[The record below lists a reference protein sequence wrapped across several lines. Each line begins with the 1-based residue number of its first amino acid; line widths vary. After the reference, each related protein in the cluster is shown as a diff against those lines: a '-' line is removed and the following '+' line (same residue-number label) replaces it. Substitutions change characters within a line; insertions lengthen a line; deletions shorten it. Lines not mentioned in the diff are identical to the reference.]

1 VTAADDQTPAQTQMT
16 AQAQPP
22 AQAQTPAQALWRMRE
37 YMRPYYLV
45 LLLMILA
52 AILAV
57 SAEIAIPLITKSVID
72 NVVVRGIRSELLPL
86 SLAAIAL
93 GSIQAGLNFFRRW
106 SLSSAVSGM
115 EKVVR
120 DDLYHHLQRLE
131 PAFHDA
137 WQSGQLLSRATNDL
151 ATIRRFAGFGV
162 VFFITNTWSFLLI
175 LVLLVRMNWWLGL
188 LTGCLF
194 LPVSVLCLRF
204 EKRYRVLSRL
214 SQDQQG
220 DLATYVEEA
229 ATGIRVLK
237 SLGRRDEAAAR
248 HLVQAKLVYRTQVD
262 KARLRGKFWAGLDMA
277 PNAAIGLLLLL
288 GALAVSRHELSLG
301 GLVAFVTLTLLLV
314 WPIEAMGFI
323 IAGGQEAATAAQR
336 VYEIFDTRPT
346 ITDPAEPSTDAL
358 LDRPGLAAGRWVS
371 GRKAAQAEAA
381 RAEEV
386 RAEEA
391 RAGEAAAGQERAD
404 EARALQEAGSGAA
417 AGKSP
422 APPAADSR
430 QRGHRQRG
438 AGRLVF
444 DRVAFSY
451 PEAPKPVLRSVTLEL
466 TPGETVALVGATGS
480 GKTTLLH
487 LVPRLADVT
496 GGRITLDGT
505 DVRELPLPELRTR
518 VGCAFE
524 DPTLFSASV
533 RENVG
538 FGVRHASEAAILA
551 ALDAAQADF
560 VADLPW
566 GLDTRIGEQGM
577 ALSGG
582 QRQRVALARAILA
595 RPQVLLLD
603 DPLSALD
610 VHTEAKVTAALAQV
624 MTTSTALIVAHR
636 PSTVLLA
643 DRVALLADG
652 VIAAVGT
659 HSELLATESRYH
671 DLMSSDHLAGG
682 QLGVGDDGRAAPGLT
697 TGVSR

>member
-1 VTAADDQTPAQTQMT
+1 MLKPAQV
-16 AQAQPP
+16 
-22 AQAQTPAQALWRMRE
+22 QTPAQALWRMRE

-45 LLLMILA
+45 LFLMISA
-52 AILAV
+52 AVLAV
-57 SAEIAIPLITKSVID
+57 SSEIAIPLITKSVID
-72 NVVVRGIRSELLPL
+72 RVVVQGVRSELLPL
-86 SLAAIAL
+86 SLAAIGL
-93 GSIQAGLNFFRRW
+93 GTIQAGLNFFRRW
-106 SLSSAVSGM
+106 TVSSAVVGV
-115 EKVVR
+115 EKTIR

-131 PAFHDA
+131 PAFHES
-137 WQSGQLLSRATNDL
+137 WQSGQLLSRAINDL
-151 ATIRRFAGFGV
+151 STIRRFAGFGV
-162 VFFITNTWSFLLI
+162 VFFITNIWTFLLI
-175 LVLLVRMNWWLGL
+175 VFLLIRMNWWLGL
-188 LTGCLF
+188 LTAVLF
-194 LPVSVLCLRF
+194 TPVAALCLRF

-237 SLGRRDEAAAR
+237 SLGRRDEAGAR
-248 HLVQAKLVYRTQVD
+248 HFAQARLVYRTQVD
-262 KARLRGKFWAGLDMA
+262 KARLRGTFWAGLDVV
-277 PNAAIGLLLLL
+277 PNAVIGLLLLL

-314 WPIEAMGFI
+314 WPVEAMGFI
-323 IAGGQEAATAAQR
+323 IATGQEAATAAQR
-336 VYEIFDTRPT
+336 IYEIFDTEPT
-346 ITDPAEPSTDAL
+346 IADPSDNVRGAAG
-358 LDRPGLAAGRWVS
+358 RPGLTAGRWKT
-371 GRKAAQAEAA
+371 GRAADREVAA
-381 RAEEV
+381 RS
-386 RAEEA
+386 
-391 RAGEAAAGQERAD
+391 AAAATTAAAELTTAGAQG
-404 EARALQEAGSGAA
+404 ARAL
-417 AGKSP
+417 P
-422 APPAADSR
+422 AVRRS
-430 QRGHRQRG
+430 

-444 DRVAFSY
+444 DHVSFVY
-451 PEAPKPVLRSVTLEL
+451 PEAASPVLRGVSLEL

-480 GKTTLLH
+480 GKTTLLY

-505 DVRELPLPELRTR
+505 DVRELPLAELRSR

-533 RENVG
+533 RENVA
-538 FGVRHASEAAILA
+538 FGVQGAAEEDVLA
-551 ALDAAQADF
+551 ALDAAQAEF

-595 RPQVLLLD
+595 KPQVLLLD

-624 MTTSTALIVAHR
+624 LTTSTALVVAHR

-643 DRVALLADG
+643 DRVALLRGG

-659 HSELLATESRYH
+659 HSELLATEPAYRA
-671 DLMSSDHLAGG
+671 LMSADP
-682 QLGVGDDGRAAPGLT
+682 LGDTDDDGRAAPGVT
-697 TGVSR
+697 AGARR

>member
-1 VTAADDQTPAQTQMT
+1 
-16 AQAQPP
+16 
-22 AQAQTPAQALWRMRE
+22 MRE
-37 YMRPYYLV
+37 YMRPYYLGLV
-45 LLLMILA
+45 LMITA

-72 NVVVRGIRSELLPL
+72 KVVVQGIRSELLPL
-86 SLAAIAL
+86 SLAAMAL
-93 GSIQAGLNFFRRW
+93 GSLQAGLNFYRRW
-106 SLSSAVSGM
+106 SLSRAVAGM

-131 PAFHDA
+131 PAFHED
-137 WQSGQLLSRATNDL
+137 WQSGQLLSRVTNDL
-151 ATIRRFAGFGV
+151 STIRRFAGFGV
-162 VFFITNTWSFLLI
+162 VFGITNTWTFLLI
-175 LVLLVRMNWWLGL
+175 IVLLIRLNWWLGL
-188 LTGCLF
+188 VTGCLF
-194 LPVSVLCLRF
+194 LPVTALCLRF

-229 ATGIRVLK
+229 AAGIRVLK

-248 HLVQAKLVYRTQVD
+248 HLAQAKLVYRTQVD
-262 KARLRGKFWAGLDMA
+262 KARLRGTFWAGLDMA
-277 PNAAIGLLLLL
+277 PNAVLGLILLL
-288 GALAVSRHELSLG
+288 GALAVSQHALSLG

-336 VYEIFDTRPT
+336 IYEIFDTPPT
-346 ITDPAEPSTDAL
+346 ITDPAQRAIDAR
-358 LDRPGLAAGRWVS
+358 LDQPGLRAGRWQS
-371 GRKAAQAEAA
+371 GRTATRAQAA
-381 RAEEV
+381 RA
-386 RAEEA
+386 AASAQAAATAEA
-391 RAGEAAAGQERAD
+391 RDRQ
-404 EARALQEAGSGAA
+404 Q
-417 AGKSP
+417 
-422 APPAADSR
+422 AP
-430 QRGHRQRG
+430 RG

-444 DRVAFSY
+444 DQVVFAY
-451 PEAPKPVLRSVTLEL
+451 PGARQPVLRGVSLEL
-466 TPGETVALVGATGS
+466 APGETVALVGATGS

-496 GGRITLDGT
+496 GGQITLDGA

-538 FGVRHASEAAILA
+538 FGVKDASEADILA
-551 ALDAAQADF
+551 ALDAAQAEF

-610 VHTEAKVTAALAQV
+610 VHTEAKVTAALAEV

-659 HSELLATESRYH
+659 HTELLATEPRYH
-671 DLMSSDHLAGG
+671 DLMSSDRLERGR
-682 QLGVGDDGRAAPGLT
+682 LGSDGDGRAAPGLT
-697 TGVSR
+697 AGASR

>member
-1 VTAADDQTPAQTQMT
+1 M
-16 AQAQPP
+16 PP
-22 AQAQTPAQALWRMRE
+22 TSASSPPHALWRMRE
-37 YMRPYYLV
+37 YLRPYYFGLF
-45 LLLMILA
+45 LMILA

-72 NVVVRGIRSELLPL
+72 NVVVQGVRSKLVPL
-86 SLAAIAL
+86 GLAAIAL

-106 SLSSAVSGM
+106 SLSGAVAGL

-137 WQSGQLLSRATNDL
+137 WQSGQLLSRMTNDL
-151 ATIRRFAGFGV
+151 STIRRFAGFGV
-162 VFFITNTWSFLLI
+162 VFFITNTWTFLLI
-175 LVLLVRMNWWLGL
+175 LALLVRLNWWLGL

-194 LPVSVLCLRF
+194 LPVTVLCLRF

-248 HLVQAKLVYRTQVD
+248 HLASARLVYRTQVD
-262 KARLRGKFWAGLDMA
+262 KARLRGKFWAALDMV
-277 PNAAIGLLLLL
+277 PNAVIGLLLLL
-288 GALAVSRHELSLG
+288 GALAVSRHELTLG
-301 GLVAFVTLTLLLV
+301 GLVAFVTLTLLLI

-323 IAGGQEAATAAQR
+323 IASDQEAATAAQR
-336 VYEIFDTRPT
+336 VYEIFDTRPA
-346 ITDPAEPSTDAL
+346 ITDPAQPSTDAR
-358 LDRPGLAAGRWVS
+358 LDRPGLESGRWQS
-371 GRKAAQAEAA
+371 GRKAARTAARAEAAPAAAARAEAA
-381 RAEEV
+381 RAES
-386 RAEEA
+386 RPSAA
-391 RAGEAAAGQERAD
+391 RPARPAAG
-404 EARALQEAGSGAA
+404 
-417 AGKSP
+417 
-422 APPAADSR
+422 SR
-430 QRGHRQRG
+430 PRG
-438 AGRLVF
+438 AGQLSF

-451 PEAPKPVLRSVTLEL
+451 PEARRPVLRSITLEL

-505 DVRELPLPELRTR
+505 DVRELPLPELRSR

-538 FGVRHASEAAILA
+538 FGVRDATEEAILA
-551 ALDAAQADF
+551 ALAAAQAEF

-582 QRQRVALARAILA
+582 QRQRVALARAILSK
-595 RPQVLLLD
+595 PQVLLLD

-610 VHTEAKVTAALAQV
+610 VHTEARVTAALAEV
-624 MTTSTALIVAHR
+624 LTRTTALIVAHR
-636 PSTVLLA
+636 PSTVQLA
-643 DRVALLADG
+643 DRVALLRGG
-652 VIAAVGT
+652 VITAIGR
-659 HSELLATESRYH
+659 HSELLATEPRYRY
-671 DLMSSDHLAGG
+671 LMSADTTADSS
-682 QLGVGDDGRAAPGLT
+682 VETGDDGHATPGLT
-697 TGVSR
+697 AGA